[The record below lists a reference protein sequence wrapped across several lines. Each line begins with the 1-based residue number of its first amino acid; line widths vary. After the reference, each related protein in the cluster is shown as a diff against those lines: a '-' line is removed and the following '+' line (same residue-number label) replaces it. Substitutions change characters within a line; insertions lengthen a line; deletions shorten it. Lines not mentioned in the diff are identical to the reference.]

1 MKPTNITKSTITIS
15 ITRSIT
21 IKSNNL
27 LLKVKVKET
36 KRLHGTQHNQEKLSK
51 NMSIPLPRLL
61 PLNKSSRPI
70 RLLMLPREMLLTLK
84 LLRILKHMLLLLD
97 KIRFKVKLDT
107 NNGLLE
113 EINQTGL
120 KLQNQHQLLQFQLP
134 QYQPKM
140 LFKHQLPLLLL
151 LLTQLQLPLLLQL
164 LPPPQLLQLKKLKNQ
179 EEVELQ
185 VNLTHKDLI
194 TKRLH
199 PLKKFSV

>member
-1 MKPTNITKSTITIS
+1 
-15 ITRSIT
+15 
-21 IKSNNL
+21 
-27 LLKVKVKET
+27 
-36 KRLHGTQHNQEKLSK
+36 
-51 NMSIPLPRLL
+51 
-61 PLNKSSRPI
+61 
-70 RLLMLPREMLLTLK
+70 MLPREMPLKLK

-97 KIRFKVKLDT
+97 NIRFKGKLDT

-140 LFKHQLPLLLL
+140 LFRHQLPLLLL

-185 VNLTHKDLI
+185 VDLTHKDLI
-194 TKRLH
+194 TKRLD